1 MGLVRRIPPLVLV
14 IILALVSS
22 LIAGRWP
29 ATSLSATPERQSPHP
44 TGTLQGTVRWNG
56 AEVPRPTD
64 VPKATGAD
72 KCGRLHK
79 SRDPLVSDRGGGV
92 HNVIVTL
99 VDVPVGIAPPPL
111 PGRLLLDN
119 VGCRFSPRVAVLT
132 VGSLFEMRNSDP
144 TLHLV
149 HLQGSIEANIAL
161 PLAGMT
167 ANRTLKKAGM
177 FVVKCD
183 VHGWMQAFIRVVDHP
198 FHAVTDRTGSFR
210 ITEVP
215 AGEYTLEVWHEML
228 GRRQKTVRI
237 RVDTTTTVVLE
248 FSEREP

>member
-14 IILALVSS
+14 IILALIGA
-22 LIAGRWP
+22 LTAGRWP
-29 ATSLSATPERQSPHP
+29 ATSLNATPQRQSPHP

-56 AEVPRPTD
+56 TEVPQPTA

-79 SRDPLVSDRGGGV
+79 SRDPSVSDRGGGV

-99 VDVPVGIAPPPL
+99 VDVPVGTAPPPP

-119 VGCRFSPRVAVLT
+119 IDCGFSPRVAVLT
-132 VGSLFEMRNSDP
+132 VGSLFEMHNSDP

-161 PLAGMT
+161 PLQGMT
-167 ANRTLKKAGM
+167 ANRTLKRTGM

-183 VHGWMQAFIRVVDHP
+183 VHRWMQAF
-198 FHAVTDRTGSFR
+198 
-210 ITEVP
+210 P
-215 AGEYTLEVWHEML
+215 AAAGYMICLS
-228 GRRQKTVRI
+228 RSKQ
-237 RVDTTTTVVLE
+237 
-248 FSEREP
+248 